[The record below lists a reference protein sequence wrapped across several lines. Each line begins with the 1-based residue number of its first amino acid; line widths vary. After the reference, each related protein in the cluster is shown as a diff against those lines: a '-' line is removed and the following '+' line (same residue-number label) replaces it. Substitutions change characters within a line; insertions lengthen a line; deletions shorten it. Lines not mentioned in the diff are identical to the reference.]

1 MGKTLKELWKDS
13 SKNQRNIVMG
23 VGFVGTMV
31 AVAAI
36 MGNGD
41 PTAGPQ
47 RKAPELS
54 RAQLVLPK
62 VADKSV
68 EGLAATQQAQN
79 DEVAR
84 LREEIAR
91 ERQDKDLLIK
101 RLDEADRSGKKP
113 DGVTTDLLNEVVALK
128 KTVTELQA
136 RGVSGAASS
145 PVPSLND
152 PLPTPSAADAAASAP
167 EAAPQGRRLRV
178 SGETKQIVRKTADS
192 KADRP
197 AAYLPP
203 GTMMEASL
211 LNGMDAPT
219 SSVAQKNPVPS
230 VMRVKTEAV
239 LPNYHIYDVKEC
251 FVLVSGFGVLGTS
264 RANLRTES
272 ISCVRED
279 GKVLEGKVE
288 GYVVGEDGSVGLR
301 GPLVSKQG
309 QLVAKALAAGVLSGF
324 GDALR
329 PSQIPQLNLN
339 PSSTQLTERADPR
352 TIAESGVA
360 RGFSDAS
367 KAAASFYMEMARES
381 TPFVEITA
389 GRKATLVLIK
399 GLELK

>member
-1 MGKTLKELWKDS
+1 MAKSLKQLWQDS
-13 SKNQRNIVMG
+13 SKNQRLAVMG
-23 VGFVGTMV
+23 VGFVGSMV
-31 AVAAI
+31 AIATV

-47 RKAPELS
+47 RKPPEVS

-68 EGLAATQQAQN
+68 EGLAASQQAQK

-84 LREEIAR
+84 LREDIAR
-91 ERQDKDLLIK
+91 ERSDKELLMK

-128 KTVTELQA
+128 NKVADLEA
-136 RGVSGAASS
+136 KGVSAAASS

-152 PLPTPSAADAAASAP
+152 PLPNPDPADAAAPAQDV
-167 EAAPQGRRLRV
+167 PQGKRLRV
-178 SGETKQIVRKTADS
+178 SGETRQPAKKQDQANE
-192 KADRP
+192 RP
-197 AAYLPP
+197 VAYLPK
-203 GTMMEASL
+203 GAMFEATL

-219 SSVAQKNPVPS
+219 SQVAQKNPVPS
-230 VMRVKTEAV
+230 VMRVKTDAV
-239 LPNYHIYDVKEC
+239 LPNYHLYDIKEC
-251 FVLVSGFGVLGTS
+251 FVLVSGYGVLGTS
-264 RANLRTES
+264 RANLRTED
-272 ISCVRED
+272 ISCIRED
-279 GKVLEGKVE
+279 GRVIEGKLE

-309 QLVAKALAAGVLSGF
+309 QLIAKSLAAGVLSGF

-329 PSQIPQLNLN
+329 PTSIPQLNLN

-399 GLELK
+399 GVELK